1 MKKTRLE
8 TDYEVLLQEVNQL
21 SQLTIQA
28 YEQTL
33 LALKTLDLE
42 IALTILKKDQK
53 IDNLSEEIVEEATI
67 VIIRQQ
73 PVASDLR
80 KILMIMRKKLMI
92 LCALCCASFA
102 MSAQTNS
109 WAQKLVNNIAA
120 DVSISVEQTE
130 PLQSVVDV
138 YIAAVQQANEQ
149 YTDDTERTKAKETIY
164 QTFQTSLQEVLT
176 AEQYAELMR
185 VREERRNQRLTH

>member
-1 MKKTRLE
+1 
-8 TDYEVLLQEVNQL
+8 
-21 SQLTIQA
+21 
-28 YEQTL
+28 
-33 LALKTLDLE
+33 
-42 IALTILKKDQK
+42 
-53 IDNLSEEIVEEATI
+53 
-67 VIIRQQ
+67 
-73 PVASDLR
+73 
-80 KILMIMRKKLMI
+80 MRKKLMI

-185 VREERRNQRLTH
+185 VREERRNQRLTR

>member
-1 MKKTRLE
+1 MKR
-8 TDYEVLLQEVNQL
+8 
-21 SQLTIQA
+21 
-28 YEQTL
+28 
-33 LALKTLDLE
+33 
-42 IALTILKKDQK
+42 
-53 IDNLSEEIVEEATI
+53 
-67 VIIRQQ
+67 
-73 PVASDLR
+73 
-80 KILMIMRKKLMI
+80 LMI
-92 LCALCCASFA
+92 LCALCCVSFA
-102 MSAQTNS
+102 MWAQTNS
-109 WAQKLVNNIAA
+109 WAQQLVNNIAA

-185 VREERRNQRLTH
+185 VREERRNQRLTR

>member
-1 MKKTRLE
+1 M
-8 TDYEVLLQEVNQL
+8 Q
-21 SQLTIQA
+21 
-28 YEQTL
+28 
-33 LALKTLDLE
+33 
-42 IALTILKKDQK
+42 
-53 IDNLSEEIVEEATI
+53 
-67 VIIRQQ
+67 
-73 PVASDLR
+73 
-80 KILMIMRKKLMI
+80 KKLII

-109 WAQKLVNNIAA
+109 WAQQLVSNITA
-120 DVSISVEQTE
+120 DVSISAEQTE
-130 PLQSVVDV
+130 QLQSVADV

-149 YTDDTERTKAKETIY
+149 YADDTERTKAKETIY

>member
-1 MKKTRLE
+1 
-8 TDYEVLLQEVNQL
+8 
-21 SQLTIQA
+21 
-28 YEQTL
+28 
-33 LALKTLDLE
+33 
-42 IALTILKKDQK
+42 
-53 IDNLSEEIVEEATI
+53 
-67 VIIRQQ
+67 
-73 PVASDLR
+73 
-80 KILMIMRKKLMI
+80 MI

-185 VREERRNQRLTH
+185 VREERRNQRLTR